1 MVLGLPRAG
10 RLSLMG
16 AQFLQIL
23 IGKDGVFL
31 TPAFGQGRRA
41 REYLEKPVDFGRIQE
56 RGSTWPRQ

>member
-1 MVLGLPRAG
+1 MGLGLPRAG
-10 RLSLMG
+10 WLSLMG

-23 IGKDGVFL
+23 IGKDGVCL

-41 REYLEKPVDFGRIQE
+41 RQYLEKSGNFGRIQE